1 MTWLGAGAFSFVG
14 WPLLAGG
21 SVVRFAMVAAVLLAS
36 GPLLYGVGTRRWR
49 WASSSALVGVLT
61 VELLASAVY
70 AQSYEGGTIFTGL
83 ETGDHPSL
91 VPQVLRYPTL
101 DEATYLA
108 PTAIVEHIR
117 AEPGRYATWAPP
129 AAYFEKGYL
138 WMKSPADWPA
148 LAPSR
153 GTLFEVPDALGY
165 NPVQLP
171 RYWRYI
177 RATNELS
184 VFYNASVLNVPSVE
198 DVRLLGLRYLV
209 VPTGLEPPVAGT
221 VVEEADGYSLWEL
234 ADAQPLATTSGAE
247 VRDVTDVRQA
257 LALVGAP
264 GFDPSME
271 TIVEWSIEVTP
282 PVNLRPTEGT
292 LELVSPTELRIR
304 LDRPA
309 AGVLTIRNAYDAG
322 WRATVDGRPA
332 DTLPVDAF
340 LQGVSLPSDA
350 SEVVLTYHD
359 DAVMLGLALG
369 AAIWAVLLAAPFLA
383 LGTERRAAPRPAPRP
398 TRSRP
403 QPPVA

>member
-1 MTWLGAGAFSFVG
+1 
-14 WPLLAGG
+14 
-21 SVVRFAMVAAVLLAS
+21 
-36 GPLLYGVGTRRWR
+36 
-49 WASSSALVGVLT
+49 
-61 VELLASAVY
+61 
-70 AQSYEGGTIFTGL
+70 
-83 ETGDHPSL
+83 
-91 VPQVLRYPTL
+91 
-101 DEATYLA
+101 
-108 PTAIVEHIR
+108 
-117 AEPGRYATWAPP
+117 
-129 AAYFEKGYL
+129 
-138 WMKSPADWPA
+138 
-148 LAPSR
+148 
-153 GTLFEVPDALGY
+153 
-165 NPVQLP
+165 
-171 RYWRYI
+171 
-177 RATNELS
+177 
-184 VFYNASVLNVPSVE
+184 
-198 DVRLLGLRYLV
+198 
-209 VPTGLEPPVAGT
+209 
-221 VVEEADGYSLWEL
+221 
-234 ADAQPLATTSGAE
+234 
-247 VRDVTDVRQA
+247 
-257 LALVGAP
+257 
-264 GFDPSME
+264 
-271 TIVEWSIEVTP
+271 VTP